1 MADINKLIKQMNEA
15 KAKYLKGIDKPGLQK
30 IKEIAAGNGPAKSVV
45 TEILDGIAKFVANDV
60 NAVMRSGKGDL
71 FDTVETFSKE
81 VKDCFPADRDRQWLQ
96 GVAKNVNMDVD
107 GNKGAILAAIS
118 DPNNAQDM
126 VHVFPFFKI
135 LYKLAQLGMT
145 ITKRISLQ
153 RQVAE
158 KSKAM
163 EDSQVE
169 MEKQKAIVKNLEF
182 HQRVNTEVQ
191 RASD

>member
-1 MADINKLIKQMNEA
+1 MNEA